1 MPTSAVQ
8 FTILSI
14 IALGYKYD
22 VAFYVSEVSSILLPV
37 SKNATI
43 DKTLFYEIFR
53 RETDKLGANLEHIFN
68 SAEFKR
74 ISINPYCDKMSRII
88 IV

>member
-1 MPTSAVQ
+1 VPTSAVQ

-22 VAFYVSEVSSILLPV
+22 VAFYVSEVSLILLPF

-43 DKTLFYEIFR
+43 DKTLFYEINTEALR
-53 RETDKLGANLEHIFN
+53 NGIDDITSFN
-68 SAEFKR
+68 
-74 ISINPYCDKMSRII
+74 DL
-88 IV
+88 